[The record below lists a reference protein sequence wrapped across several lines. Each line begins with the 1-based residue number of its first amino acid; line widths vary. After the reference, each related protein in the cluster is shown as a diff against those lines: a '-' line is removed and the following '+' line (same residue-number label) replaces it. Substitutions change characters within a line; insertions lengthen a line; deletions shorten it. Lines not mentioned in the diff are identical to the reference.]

1 MTAGPDEPKKRKG
14 RKSKKSSKK
23 KDKPKAKTGKG
34 RTRKRSDE
42 SHVAFGEQRANRIK
56 AIDHPLR
63 RRILRILTEEDKPLS
78 PNEVRRRLNLP
89 LGAVSYQT
97 RVLRKLGAVKLAASR
112 QVRGAVERF
121 HVSMIADDQPIVT
134 LLAETRAFDEGHAAD
149 EAGPSS

>member
-1 MTAGPDEPKKRKG
+1 MTAGPDEPRKRKG

-23 KDKPKAKTGKG
+23 KDKPEAKTGKG

-42 SHVAFGEQRANRIK
+42 SRIAFGEQRANRIK

-78 PNEVRRRLNLP
+78 PNEVKRMLGAP

-112 QVRGAVERF
+112 QARGAIEHF
-121 HVSMIADDQPIVT
+121 HVSMIADDQPIMA
-134 LLAETRAFDEGHAAD
+134 LLAETRAFDEGRAAD
-149 EAGPSS
+149 GAGPSS